1 MRDKIGDGF
10 SVPADGYRL
19 PISFDSLKQLREMRF
34 GVMNVDVVHFV
45 KA

>member
-1 MRDKIGDGF
+1 MRDKIGDGL

-19 PISFDSLKQLREMRF
+19 PIMFDSLKQFREMRF
-34 GVMNVDVVHFV
+34 GVVNVDVIHLI